1 MQTIRAKAQINPG
14 LSLWLDEKWGSRHH
28 GWFKSFGR
36 GAVLSTS
43 IDKYVYI
50 TLRHFP
56 PVFDFNYR
64 VVWRMVEQAQTIDDI
79 QHPIVKAVLTH
90 YAAEH
95 DCGYEISYNADL
107 PARSGLGSSSA
118 FTVAALH
125 ALMGH
130 EGRHVSKMWLA
141 QEAIRVEQE
150 LLKEPVGSQDQTAV
164 AFGGLNRIDFGADG
178 SLGVRPL
185 DISINRRLELQERLL
200 MFFTGFTRDTSSI
213 ERAKVENFA
222 NRKSQM
228 NRLYEMVDE
237 GESILMNEGRSIDDF
252 GGLLHQAWQEK
263 RALSAGVSNGPVDRM
278 YDIGLSAGALGG
290 KLLGAGGGGFM
301 LLFVPPERRESVLN
315 AMSALK
321 FEGGQSPLHVPFRF
335 EREGSSV
342 VLNQPQL
349 TENYARSRLNLG

>member
-1 MQTIRAKAQINPG
+1 
-14 LSLWLDEKWGSRHH
+14 
-28 GWFKSFGR
+28 
-36 GAVLSTS
+36 
-43 IDKYVYI
+43 
-50 TLRHFP
+50 
-56 PVFDFNYR
+56 
-64 VVWRMVEQAQTIDDI
+64 
-79 QHPIVKAVLTH
+79 
-90 YAAEH
+90 
-95 DCGYEISYNADL
+95 
-107 PARSGLGSSSA
+107 
-118 FTVAALH
+118 
-125 ALMGH
+125 
-130 EGRHVSKMWLA
+130 
-141 QEAIRVEQE
+141 